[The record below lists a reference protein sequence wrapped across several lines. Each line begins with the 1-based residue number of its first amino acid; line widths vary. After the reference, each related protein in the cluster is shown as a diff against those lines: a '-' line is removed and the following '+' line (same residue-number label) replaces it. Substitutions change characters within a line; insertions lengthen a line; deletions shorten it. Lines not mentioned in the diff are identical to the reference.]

1 MVRTVGAQKAGWL
14 NAKDKLKHV
23 VIRFVMCAL
32 LALGL
37 CASLCRKQL
46 LGLPDCQLCHFGNA
60 KLGTREL
67 FHPTGCHLAAMHN
80 YEHARIQLCEYV
92 WICIL

>member
-14 NAKDKLKHV
+14 NAKDTLKRLKHV

-37 CASLCRKQL
+37 CAALCRKQL
-46 LGLPDCQLCHFGNA
+46 LG
-60 KLGTREL
+60 
-67 FHPTGCHLAAMHN
+67 
-80 YEHARIQLCEYV
+80 
-92 WICIL
+92 